1 MTLPVFVVDE
11 AALAAESVELAGNE
25 GRHAVAVKRVRVGER
40 IVLTDG
46 AGQGAEC
53 VVVSLGKHSLV
64 ADVLVRRS
72 EPLPSPRLVV
82 VQALVKGAAAEQAVD
97 LLTQVGA
104 DVIVPWAA
112 SRSVVAWHSEDSE
125 HSKRGE
131 RGERGAKA
139 LLRWRSTAREAA
151 KQSRRLRFP
160 LVEELHSTPAVIS
173 VLRGSATALVL
184 HEGAAAPIDGIHL
197 PDSGDAVL
205 VVGPEG
211 GVTEDELAEFVAVG
225 ARPVRLGPSVLRSSA
240 AGAVAAGV
248 LFSRTNRWH

>member
-25 GRHAVAVKRVRVGER
+25 GRHVVAVKRVRVGER

-112 SRSVVAWHSEDSE
+112 SRSVVAWHSEHSE
-125 HSKRGE
+125 HSK

-160 LVEELHSTPAVIS
+160 LVEGLHSTPEVIS
-173 VLRGSATALVL
+173 VLRGSAAALVL
-184 HEGAAAPIDGIHL
+184 HEGAAVPIDGVHL

-211 GVTEDELAEFVAVG
+211 GVTEDELAEFAAVG

>member
-1 MTLPVFVVDE
+1 MTLPVFVVDD
-11 AALAAESVELAGNE
+11 AALAVESVELTGAE
-25 GRHAVAVKRVRVGER
+25 GRHAVVVKRIKIGER
-40 IVLTDG
+40 ILLTDG
-46 AGQGAEC
+46 EGNGAEC
-53 VVVSLGKHSLV
+53 RVVSRGDSTLV

-104 DVIVPWAA
+104 DAIVPWAA
-112 SRSVVAWHSEDSE
+112 ARSVVTW
-125 HSKRGE
+125 RGE
-131 RGERGAKA
+131 RGDKVLG
-139 LLRWRSTAREAA
+139 RWRSTAREAA

-160 LVEELHSTPAVIS
+160 SVEALHSTDEVVAVLS
-173 VLRGSATALVL
+173 GAAAAFVL
-184 HEGAAAPIDGIHL
+184 HEGAAAPIDGVQL

-211 GVTEDELAEFVAVG
+211 GLTDDELAGFAALG
-225 ARPVRLGPSVLRSSA
+225 AQSVRLGPSVLRASA

-248 LFSRTNRWH
+248 LLSRTNRWR

>member
-53 VVVSLGKHSLV
+53 VVMSLGKHSLV

-112 SRSVVAWHSEDSE
+112 SRSVATWHSEHSE
-125 HSKRGE
+125 H
-131 RGERGAKA
+131 GERGAKA

-160 LVEELHSTPAVIS
+160 LVEGLHSTPEVIS
-173 VLRGSATALVL
+173 VLIGSATALVL
-184 HEGAAAPIDGIHL
+184 DAGAAAPIDGVHL

-211 GVTEDELAEFVAVG
+211 GVSDDELAEFAAVG

-248 LFSRTNRWH
+248 LFSRTNRWN

>member
-1 MTLPVFVVDE
+1 MTLPVFLVDD
-11 AALAAESVELAGNE
+11 AALAAESVELAGDE
-25 GRHAVAVKRVRVGER
+25 GRHAVVVKRIRVGER

-46 AGQGAEC
+46 AGAGAEC
-53 VVVSLGKHSLV
+53 VVVSLDRHSLV
-64 ADVLVRRS
+64 GDVLVRRS

-82 VQALVKGAAAEQAVD
+82 VQALVKGAAAERAVD

-112 SRSVVAWHSEDSE
+112 SRSVVGW
-125 HSKRGE
+125 RGQ
-131 RGERGAKA
+131 RGATA
-139 LLRWRSTAREAA
+139 LQRWRSTAREAA

-160 LVEELHSTPAVIS
+160 LVEGLHSTDEVVA
-173 VLRGSATALVL
+173 VLRGSAAAVVL
-184 HEGAAAPIDGIHL
+184 HEGAVAPIDGVNL

-211 GVTEDELAEFVAVG
+211 GLTDDELAAFEAVG
-225 ARPVRLGPSVLRSSA
+225 AHPVRLGPTVLRSSA

-248 LFSRTNRWH
+248 LLSRTNRWR

>member
-53 VVVSLGKHSLV
+53 VVMSLGKHSLV

-112 SRSVVAWHSEDSE
+112 SRSVATW
-125 HSKRGE
+125 

-160 LVEELHSTPAVIS
+160 LVEGLQSTPEVIS

-184 HEGAAAPIDGIHL
+184 HEGSAAPIDGVHL

-211 GVTEDELAEFVAVG
+211 GVSDDELAEFAAVG

-240 AGAVAAGV
+240 AGAIAAGV

>member
-112 SRSVVAWHSEDSE
+112 SRSVVAWHSEHSE
-125 HSKRGE
+125 HSK

-184 HEGAAAPIDGIHL
+184 HEGAAAPIDGVHL